1 MNKFS
6 IFHTSHCGST
16 LLASLVSKSI
26 DTYTE
31 PKWSHSIWKEK
42 TDSDTEKYIL
52 ENHPDNTLVKY
63 SSVYCYASPHL
74 PDRKVFLYRKLKHH
88 MQKALIHLDAMVG
101 TVEWNLA
108 VMKHNHH
115 PSVEA
120 VPLSGSHLHACAYLW
135 VDRFLWM
142 REASNVLWI
151 DSDDFFDNPKGTAE
165 NVCNHFG
172 VPYITIDIP
181 FNVKKAGLNHSDVPI
196 HVDEIE
202 ELNKDLLNPVDA
214 KIVHFTHNDMMNE
227 IIENVQRMFPMVENQ
242 YIQ

>member
-31 PKWSHSIWKEK
+31 PMWSHLICNEK
-42 TDSDTEKYIL
+42 TASDTRKRIL
-52 ENHPDNTLVKY
+52 DNHPDNTLVKY

-74 PDRKVFLYRKLKHH
+74 PDKKVFLYRKLKHH
-88 MQKALIHLDAMVG
+88 MQKALLHADALIN
-101 TVEWNLA
+101 TVEWNLK
-108 VMKHNHH
+108 VMNLNHH
-115 PSVEA
+115 PLVEA
-120 VPLSGSHLHACAYLW
+120 VPLSGNHLDACAYLW

-142 REASNVLWI
+142 REATNVLWI

-165 NVCNHFG
+165 KVCDHFG
-172 VPYITIDIP
+172 IPYRILEVP
-181 FNVKKAGLNHSDVPI
+181 FNVKRAGLNHSDTPI
-196 HVDEIE
+196 NVDEIE
-202 ELNKDLLNPVDA
+202 ELDKDLLNPVAA
-214 KIVHFTHNDMMNE
+214 KIVHFTHNDIMNK
-227 IIENVQRMFPMVENQ
+227 IIGNVQRLFPMIEDQ